1 MLFTVIFEHIWQN
14 ASMGRLGMW
23 IRSARSTALQYL
35 IQAIL
40 QSLMSQE
47 LIILCNMEYKYF
59 PRDIIFFPYLVIM
72 IKLWIQRGSIEWRPS
87 FVRTNCFSGGIVTSF
102 NNFIKE
108 SAKFHR

>member
-47 LIILCNMEYKYF
+47 LIILCNME
-59 PRDIIFFPYLVIM
+59 
-72 IKLWIQRGSIEWRPS
+72 
-87 FVRTNCFSGGIVTSF
+87 
-102 NNFIKE
+102 
-108 SAKFHR
+108 